1 MTAEAHENGAGVDG
15 WKRLLRILALIFS
28 IYVVEQSVEA
38 AFWDLGTLPGAGF
51 IGAER
56 TDFTPSP
63 ACGTDCLRVDR
74 VAPNSPLALAGV
86 TRGDLIRFD
95 RSQDR
100 LRHVRAHERI
110 GVSKFQGGHWLRLDV
125 VSIPRP
131 RAGGRDMA
139 LHLTYDVLTVST
151 AMFGILIL
159 ARSGGRT
166 VPLLLGLALVC
177 FGMNDSH
184 PQMWEEAPNVLP
196 IFAIINQTDY
206 LSIYILFALFAI
218 YFAKSAANIKLGWL
232 KYGFLGYFIVYYI
245 VGYQAAYSDYFAPNT
260 KELLGEYRE
269 LLSYPLYVSSFVF
282 MYIGWKRSD
291 AAERRRHSL
300 VLVAF
305 GLLVLA
311 QITTGFVD
319 WGLGARDLTINPFE
333 IAAAAV
339 AGLIAPALFAYAI
352 LRHRVFDLGFALN
365 RTLVYGVV
373 SAILLATFGILEWAI
388 ERFLPIKGR
397 EENALVDAAIAL
409 AVFLI
414 FHRVRD
420 VVEHVL
426 ESLFFR
432 QWQQAEQVLR
442 RFVREA
448 AFITEQKALAEAL
461 VVALSRF
468 GSGAKVAVYL
478 RESAGY
484 RLDAGGTEV
493 GAAVLDLNLP
503 DLVRLRADPAPL
515 ELDEAL
521 SGMVLISPVMNRNDV
536 IGFVGLGPKPSGNG
550 FRPDEI
556 ELVAWAVRQVGLD
569 LHALR
574 VERLEQ
580 ALTLANA
587 QIDGFQRLIVQQG

>member
-1 MTAEAHENGAGVDG
+1 MTAEVYETAAGVGG

-38 AFWDLGTLPGAGF
+38 AFWDMGLLPGAGF

-63 ACGTDCLRVDR
+63 ACGTDCLRVER
-74 VAPNSPLALAGV
+74 VAANSPLARAGV
-86 TRGDLIRFD
+86 ASGDLIRFD

-100 LRHVRAHERI
+100 LRHVRADEHI
-110 GVSKFQGGHWLRLDV
+110 GVSHLQGGQWRRLDI

-131 RAGGRDMA
+131 RARGPGMA

-184 PQMWEEAPNVLP
+184 PQMWEETQGVLP

-218 YFAKSAANIKLGWL
+218 YFAKSAGQITLGRL
-232 KYGFLGYFIVYYI
+232 KYAFIGYFIVYYS
-245 VGYQAAYSDYFAPNT
+245 VGYWAAYSDYFAPAN
-260 KELLGEYRE
+260 KASVGNLRE
-269 LLSYPLYVSSFVF
+269 LLSYPLYASSFVF
-282 MYIGWKRSD
+282 MYLGWRRSD

-300 VLVAF
+300 MLVAF

-319 WGLGARDLTINPFE
+319 WGLGARDLTVNPFE

-420 VVEHVL
+420 AVEHVL
-426 ESLFFR
+426 ESVFFR
-432 QWQQAEQVLR
+432 QWQQAERDLR

-448 AFITEQKALAEAL
+448 AFITQPKALADAL
-461 VVALSRF
+461 VAALSQF
-468 GSGAKVAVYL
+468 AGGAKVAVYM
-478 RESAGY
+478 RESEGY
-484 RLDAGGTEV
+484 RLDAGGVEGGV
-493 GAAVLDLNLP
+493 ALLDLNLP

-515 ELDEAL
+515 ELEEAL
-521 SGMVLISPVMNRNDV
+521 GGMVLISPVMNRNEV
-536 IGFVGLGPKPSGNG
+536 IGLVGLGPKPSGNG
-550 FRPDEI
+550 FRPDET

-580 ALTLANA
+580 ALATANA
-587 QIDGFQRLIVQQG
+587 QIEGFRRLLAPQA